1 MNYKKKVAAIGVVIV
16 VVFIALIK
24 LVSVLGSPPAAD
36 VRFPERS
43 DAPTVVLKDFK
54 FQEKARLITYAPD
67 KTTRLSMRIEL
78 NDGGTALVEFTKGKP
93 VRLTQYFPTPA
104 PDSAANGGNLP
115 DATAPPVISDPRLEP
130 LTERK
135 VMRVTEFKA
144 DGISVGTQHTYLLNG
159 SLKEVA
165 VRTPEDNLLVTVFR
179 DDLSGVERIQVFD
192 KGSGLLKSERVF
204 NEDGSV
210 AALLGEV
217 KGSWSSQPKQDF
229 YRPDGTVWRSIVFS
243 SYDVTISDYAED
255 GKTVTQ
261 TTSYGYGDVSVTTYD
276 TAGVKKFTR
285 GFNPSGTISVTYFD
299 ANAKQSIVQRWVK
312 LDTTDTTITP
322 DRIGVKNGDYVL
334 QQVTEYM
341 PDGYSVKRDVLFYPG
356 GKVVKAVELRINGS
370 YSTRTLKVFRE
381 DGSLDRVDEM
391 TWSQVTKSTPMPAG
405 PNQVRETLTSEMTRV
420 TPLLPGPNPDKSDM
434 PRLTK
439 KQLQY
444 SFD

>member
-1 MNYKKKVAAIGVVIV
+1 MNYKKKLAAIGVVIV

-24 LVSVLGSPPAAD
+24 LVSVLGSPPATD

-43 DAPTVVLKDFK
+43 DAPTVVLKDSK
-54 FQEKARLITYAPD
+54 FQEKERLVTYGPD
-67 KTTRLSMRIEL
+67 KTTRVSMRIEL
-78 NDGGTALVEFTKGKP
+78 NDGGTAMVEFTRGKP
-93 VRLTQYFPTPA
+93 VRMTQYFPTPA
-104 PDSAANGGNLP
+104 PDSVANGGNHP
-115 DATAPPVISDPRLEP
+115 DATAPPVVSDPRLEP

-144 DGISVGTQHTYLLNG
+144 DGKSVGIQQTYLLNG
-159 SLKEVA
+159 ALKEVA

-179 DDLSGVERIQVFD
+179 DDMSGVERIQVFD
-192 KGSGLLKSERVF
+192 KTSGLLKSERVF
-204 NEDGSV
+204 NEDGSI
-210 AALLGEV
+210 AALLGET

-229 YRPDGTVWRSIVFS
+229 YHPDGRLWRTIVFS

-255 GKTVTQ
+255 GTTQ
-261 TTSYGYGDVSVTTYD
+261 TTSYGYGDVSVTNYD

-285 GFNPSGTISVTYFD
+285 GFNTNGTISVTYFD

-356 GKVVKAVELRINGS
+356 GKVVKAVELRANGN
-370 YSTRTLKVFRE
+370 YSPRTLKVFRE
-381 DGSLDRVDEM
+381 DGSLDRVDELSWG
-391 TWSQVTKSTPMPAG
+391 TVTKSTPMPAG
-405 PNQVRETLTSEMTRV
+405 PNQVREPVTSEMTRV